1 MGLSILAEALARIE
15 HKLDLLLD
23 GLFMKNTVHNKVHF
37 IGQTCPVCLEYVDY
51 QIDVQHQVV
60 VRRCGCKTGKIPSAI
75 PLLPVAQPGTQNG
88 YPTPDEDQRASDP
101 EDRDR
106 RKAR

>member
-1 MGLSILAEALARIE
+1 MGLSILAEALMRIE
-15 HKLDLLLD
+15 HKLDLLIE
-23 GLFMKNTVHNKVHF
+23 GFFVKTVVHPKLHF
-37 IGQTCPVCLEYVDY
+37 FGNTCPVCGESIDY

-75 PLLPVAQPGTQNG
+75 PLLPAVQPGTTNG
-88 YPTPDEDQRASDP
+88 YPTPAEEERAPVS
-101 EDRDR
+101 ENSDR

>member
-15 HKLDLLLD
+15 HKLDLLID
-23 GLFMKNTVHNKVHF
+23 GLFMKSTVHSKVHF
-37 IGQTCPVCLEYVDY
+37 IGNTCPVCTEPIDY
-51 QIDVQHQVV
+51 QVDVQHQVV

-88 YPTPDEDQRASDP
+88 YPTPAEEERASVP